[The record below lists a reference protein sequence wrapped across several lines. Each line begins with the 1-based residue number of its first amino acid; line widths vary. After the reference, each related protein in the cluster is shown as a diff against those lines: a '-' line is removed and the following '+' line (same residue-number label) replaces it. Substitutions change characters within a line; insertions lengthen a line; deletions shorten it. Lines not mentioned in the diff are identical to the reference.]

1 MTIFVIMI
9 IVSTA
14 ELKTHLGRYLRMVRD
29 GETIH
34 VTSHR
39 HSIARL
45 TPFSPKNRPEVI
57 EPTRPMADL
66 KALTAVPLR
75 EPVDGVKVLLEDRNR
90 R

>member
-1 MTIFVIMI
+1 MI
-9 IVSTA
+9 TVSTA

-45 TPFSPKNRPEVI
+45 TPFSPENRPEI
-57 EPTRPMADL
+57 LEPTRPMEDL
-66 KALTAVPLR
+66 KTLTAVQLGK
-75 EPVDGVKVLLEDRNR
+75 PVDGVRALLEDRNR